1 MFNDSCNKLVVST
14 TTLFTEN
21 QLSKGIRQWPI
32 NWCKYPMMMN
42 NINNYWT
49 PNWITNQSN
58 QTFGTKETAQCPLSP
73 CWIQIKCFSY
83 ACLPC
88 WFLHMYFEENYSNN
102 LCIKVV
108 AYKKRYSTTCSFMP
122 WSFDLKK
129 YHHLKNEWDWLR

>member
-1 MFNDSCNKLVVST
+1 MPNDDAQN
-14 TTLFTEN
+14 
-21 QLSKGIRQWPI
+21 
-32 NWCKYPMMMN
+32 
-42 NINNYWT
+42 NNYWT

-58 QTFGTKETAQCPLSP
+58 KSLQTFGTKETAQCPLSP

-108 AYKKRYSTTCSFMP
+108 AYKKRYSTICSFMP

-129 YHHLKNEWDWLR
+129 ISSFKKWMGLIKVKIWRAHFCISFTFFTSCYHFAKFWEKNQIS